1 VSIKCGRCREY
12 HPTIA
17 DVRKCFNGQTAATEV
32 HAKPAKPLSA
42 SQVNYVGNLL
52 KQLNAE
58 YTGQTPVEAL
68 DRHGAGRKL
77 LDGLVSAREAK
88 AHGESYKLPQ
98 DVSQSAKPV
107 DDSGERTVTKG
118 KFNPTE
124 VEKGYYATP
133 SKTGNND
140 LDFWF
145 VNVVTRE
152 GKWQGW
158 RTVSRVIGGH
168 ANTKVFKAERRL
180 ALEKIID
187 FGIERAGN
195 VFADELGQCKKC
207 GKHLTD
213 ETSRQRRMGPDCY
226 ARYAA

>member
-17 DVRKCFNGQTAATEV
+17 DVRKCFNGENVATET

-58 YTGQTPVEAL
+58 YT
-68 DRHGAGRKL
+68 
-77 LDGLVSAREAK
+77 
-88 AHGESYKLPQ
+88 
-98 DVSQSAKPV
+98 
-107 DDSGERTVTKG
+107 ERTVTKG